1 MRRVLTLLRKEWLDL
16 WRNPRLFLGVLVVPL
31 LIAAVMI
38 PALTLTMGGMES
50 ALKEYV
56 AQNRVARKAPPV
68 AKPKPPAEA
77 DLPLPG
83 LDRRLRSEPP
93 KRQALWY
100 TVTMMMGYLF
110 IFPIALPLSLGA
122 ASIIGEKQ
130 EGTLEPLLATP
141 IRTGELLA
149 AKTLFAAMPGILV
162 TWAAYLVQLFS
173 AGTVLPRDKVLMIF
187 ASPPWLAALF
197 LLTPVLAFMTT
208 LGLVMV
214 SAWVTDQRSAQQLG
228 ALLVLPVTGAVLTVM
243 LGLVQLETLLVLAI
257 PPAAL
262 ACLVLLQLA
271 VRVFHRDTILT
282 RWR

>member
-1 MRRVLTLLRKEWLDL
+1 MRRLLVLLRKEWLDL
-16 WRNPRLFLGVLVVPL
+16 WRNPRLFLGVVVAPL
-31 LIAAVMI
+31 IIAAVMI
-38 PALTLTMGGMES
+38 PGLTMTMGGMES
-50 ALKEYV
+50 VLRDYV
-56 AQNRVARKAPPV
+56 RQNRVVHKVSSDKIKHPPE
-68 AKPKPPAEA
+68 AEV
-77 DLPLPG
+77 PLPG
-83 LDRRLRSEPP
+83 LDKRLKGEPP
-93 KRQALWY
+93 KRQAIWY

-141 IRTGELLA
+141 VRTGELLA
-149 AKTLFAAMPGILV
+149 AKTIFAAMPGIFV
-162 TWAAYLVQLFS
+162 TWASYVVQLVS
-173 AGTVLPRDKVLMIF
+173 ASTILPRDKVLMIF

-197 LLTPVLAFMTT
+197 VLTPVLAFMTT

-243 LGLVQLETLLVLAI
+243 LGLVQLETLLVWAI
-257 PPAAL
+257 PPAFL
-262 ACLVLLQLA
+262 ACLVLLRFA
-271 VRVFHRDTILT
+271 VRTFHRDTILT